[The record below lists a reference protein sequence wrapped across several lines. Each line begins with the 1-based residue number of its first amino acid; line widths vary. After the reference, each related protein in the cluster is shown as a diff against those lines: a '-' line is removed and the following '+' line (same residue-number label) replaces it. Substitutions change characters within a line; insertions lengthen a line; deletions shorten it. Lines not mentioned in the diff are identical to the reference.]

1 MENQNAFLDLGLD
14 YRRWYGI
21 LARTCFGLRF
31 GLPAIIVLF
40 LFSVPLQGQTTNAPA
55 PAKDFEKIE
64 QMIPMRDGVKL
75 HTLIYSPKSH
85 RQPLPIL
92 FTRTPYGIDNASSRF
107 TGSLKEEVDEGF
119 IFAFQDIRGRYK
131 SEGQFVMQRPP
142 RDSAD
147 GKAIDEGTDAYDTID
162 WMIKN
167 VPSNNGRVGMY
178 GTSYPG
184 WLVVM
189 AVLNPH
195 PALKAVTEEATP
207 ADMFLGDDFHHN
219 GAFRLSYGFEY
230 AFELESS
237 KGDTNFKFDRYDT
250 YEWYLRLGALSN
262 ADAKYFHRKL
272 PTWNNFVS
280 HPNYDQFWQR
290 QALVNQLKHVT
301 VPIMHVAGWWDQ
313 EDFYGPVT
321 AYAALEKTD
330 TNHVNHF
337 VAGPWMH
344 GGWYRP
350 TGDKLGN
357 IDFGSETSKYFR
369 ENIQRPW
376 FAYYLKDK
384 GKPDQQPEALTFQ
397 TGSNRWMSYDAWP
410 PRTGIVQ
417 RKLYFREKGQLSF
430 DAPGKT
436 SQQQFDSYVSDP
448 AHPVPY
454 RPRPIEPTYNPSDL
468 GGSRWSTWLLEDQR
482 FVENRPD
489 VLTWETDPLK
499 DDTII
504 TGKITAHLFASTSG
518 TDSDWIV
525 KLIDVYPE
533 TYPKDPKMGGYQL
546 MIAGDVFRGRYRKSF
561 EKPEAIA
568 PNAVLHYQV
577 GFPANDHA
585 FKKGHRIMVQV
596 QSSWFPII
604 DRNPQR
610 FVANIFLAQESD
622 FQRATQRV
630 FRSGRYASYIAVPVA
645 EPTRP

>member
-1 MENQNAFLDLGLD
+1 MAGGYCMSN
-14 YRRWYGI
+14 
-21 LARTCFGLRF
+21 RTLFALRVC
-31 GLPAIIVLF
+31 LPAIIVLF
-40 LFSVPLQGQTTNAPA
+40 LFSESLLGQPTPA
-55 PAKDFEKIE
+55 LDAASDFETIE

-75 HTLIYSPKSH
+75 HTLIYTPRSH
-85 RQPLPIL
+85 HDPLPIL
-92 FTRTPYGIDNASSRF
+92 FKRTPYGIDNASTDF
-107 TGSLKEEVDEGF
+107 TSSLKEEVDEGY
-119 IFAFQDIRGRYK
+119 ILAFQDIRGRYK
-131 SEGQFVMQRPP
+131 SEGQFVMMRPT

-147 GKAIDEGTDAYDTID
+147 AHAIDEGTDAYDTID

-167 VPSNNGRVGMY
+167 VPHNNGRVGMY

-189 AVLNPH
+189 AVLEPH
-195 PALKAVTEEATP
+195 LALKAVTEEATP

-230 AFELESS
+230 AFQLESS
-237 KGDTNFKFDRYDT
+237 TIDTDFRFDRYDT

-262 ADAKYFHRKL
+262 VDAKYFHGKL
-272 PTWNNFVS
+272 PTWTNFVS

-290 QALVNQLKHVT
+290 QSLVNQLKQVT

-313 EDFYGPVT
+313 EDFYGPIT

-330 TNHVNHF
+330 TKRVNHL
-337 VAGPWMH
+337 VAGPWKH
-344 GGWYRP
+344 GGWFRT

-357 IDFGSETSKYFR
+357 IDFGSDTGKYFR

-384 GKPDQQPEALTFQ
+384 GKLDQPEAVTFQ
-397 TGSNRWMSYDAWP
+397 TGSNRWMSYETWP
-410 PRTGIVQ
+410 PRRGIAQ
-417 RKLYFREKGQLSF
+417 RNLYFREKQQLSF
-430 DAPGKT
+430 DPSQEKA
-436 SQQQFDSYVSDP
+436 QQQFDSYVSDP

-468 GGSRWSTWLLEDQR
+468 GGSRWSTWLVEDQR

-499 DDTII
+499 EDTIV
-504 TGKITAHLFASTSG
+504 TGDIAAHLFASTSG

-533 TYPKDPKMGGYQL
+533 SYPKNPKMSGYEL
-546 MIAGDVFRGRYRKSF
+546 MIADEILRGRF
-561 EKPEAIA
+561 LHGFVKPLPITANQVNEYVID
-568 PNAVLHYQV
+568 LHT
-577 GFPANDHA
+577 NDHA
-585 FKKGHRIMVQV
+585 FLRGHRIMVQV
-596 QSSWFPII
+596 QSTWFPLY

-610 FVANIFLAQESD
+610 FVDNIFLARDSD
-622 FQRATQRV
+622 YLAATQRV
-630 FRSGRYASYIAVPVA
+630 FRSRRYPSHITFPVS
-645 EPTRP
+645 TRAATGVKPV